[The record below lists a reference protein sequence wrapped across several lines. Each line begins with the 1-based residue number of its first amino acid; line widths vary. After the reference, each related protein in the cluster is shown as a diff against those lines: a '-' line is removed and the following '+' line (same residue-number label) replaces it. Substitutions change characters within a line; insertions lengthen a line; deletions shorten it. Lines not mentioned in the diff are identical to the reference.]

1 MNKEKY
7 NVEGM
12 SCGSCKIKIE
22 REVNQLEGI
31 KEAVVD
37 IMNKELMVT
46 FENDPIDTDDIVKAV
61 DKAGY
66 VAKKA

>member
-7 NVEGM
+7 SVEGM

-37 IMNKELMVT
+37 IMNKELIVS
-46 FENDPIDTDDIVKAV
+46 FEDEYVNTNDIVAAV

-66 VAKKA
+66 IAKKV